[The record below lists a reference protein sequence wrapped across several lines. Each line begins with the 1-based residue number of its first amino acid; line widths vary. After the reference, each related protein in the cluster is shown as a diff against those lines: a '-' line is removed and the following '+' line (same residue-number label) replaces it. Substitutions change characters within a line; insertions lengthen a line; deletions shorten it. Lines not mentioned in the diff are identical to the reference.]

1 MNYLSRRYMY
11 VFLLDVRNIYLLFF
25 GEIVMGCALLFNH
38 FALLLSFS
46 VLSESS
52 TFQLRKQHHT
62 RRPASIP
69 LEKMLGCCQ
78 SIAKMYLAFFLNCT
92 CGTQLSYTVFWKQI
106 VLKAHQL
113 GTIKKNSFC
122 NTILFKNCPEYILHL
137 ENTRTNIY
145 SAHGLI

>member
-69 LEKMLGCCQ
+69 LEKMLRCCQ

-113 GTIKKNSFC
+113 LKK
-122 NTILFKNCPEYILHL
+122 ILFAILFYSKTALNIYLLHL